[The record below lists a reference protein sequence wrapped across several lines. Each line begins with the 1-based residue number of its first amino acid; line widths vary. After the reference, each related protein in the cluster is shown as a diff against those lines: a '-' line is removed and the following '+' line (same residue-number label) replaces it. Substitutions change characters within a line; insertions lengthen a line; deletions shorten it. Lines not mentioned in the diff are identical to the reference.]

1 MSGHYRRVI
10 FEFIILDP
18 ELTRGAVG
26 SPEAAGKPGEVT
38 EWPIVPVS
46 KTGEPARVPRVQIP
60 PSPLGFSVFLAG
72 VIVASRG
79 ASDRM
84 LLLFTIH
91 GMV

>member
-1 MSGHYRRVI
+1 
-10 FEFIILDP
+10 
-18 ELTRGAVG
+18 
-26 SPEAAGKPGEVT
+26 
-38 EWPIVPVS
+38 
-46 KTGEPARVPRVQIP
+46 
-60 PSPLGFSVFLAG
+60 VFLPG